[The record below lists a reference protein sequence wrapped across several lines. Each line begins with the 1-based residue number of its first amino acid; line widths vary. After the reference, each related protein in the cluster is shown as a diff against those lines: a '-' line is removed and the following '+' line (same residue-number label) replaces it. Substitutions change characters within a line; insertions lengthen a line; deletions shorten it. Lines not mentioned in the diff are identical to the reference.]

1 VGLSRGSLQF
11 YMLLQEIKILFHKE
25 LDVIYPTTEVD
36 SFFYRMIEH
45 YLGLERFILAL
56 EPQTVVSK
64 EDEQPLFEGLAKL
77 RLQQPL
83 QYILGTSYFF
93 DSEFIVNKNVLIP
106 RPETEELVQWIIAEI
121 GNWKSEIRILDIGTG
136 SGCIAI
142 SLAKNVPNAKVY
154 ALDVSEEA
162 LNVAKENALKNDVTI
177 EFIQANILELECLN
191 ENFDVIVSNPPYVR
205 ALEKEMMSSNVKEE
219 EPSLALFVSDE
230 KPLIFYDKITQLAKQ
245 SLNFN
250 GVLYFEI
257 NQYLGN
263 ETKQLLEDENFSEI
277 ELRKDMF
284 GNNRMLKGKIK
295 VTALKDLD

>member
-1 VGLSRGSLQF
+1 
-11 YMLLQEIKILFHKE
+11 MLLQEIKILFHKE

>member
-1 VGLSRGSLQF
+1 MGLSRGSLQF